1 VNTVTVEFGRDLL
14 GTRQAA
20 ARWLAMAGLLPADV
34 TLTDPEL
41 AALVEL
47 REAIRGALAAHTAAH
62 DDQAAASRLTV
73 ALARSRLHLT
83 ADAAGGLRLASADHD
98 PFTRAIGGIASALA
112 QASSVGTWQRLKSC
126 PGHLCGWAF
135 YDRSPAGQSRWCSMQ
150 LCGARAKMQA
160 YRDRTRQPG

>member
-1 VNTVTVEFGRDLL
+1 VNTVTIEFGRDLL

-20 ARWLAMAGLLPADV
+20 ARWLATAGLLPADAA
-34 TLTDPEL
+34 LTEPEL

-47 REAIRGALAAHTAAH
+47 REAIRGALAEHSSPDGDPEAAG
-62 DDQAAASRLTV
+62 RLTV

-98 PFTRAIGGIASALA
+98 PFTRAVGGVAVALA
-112 QASSVGTWQRLKSC
+112 EATAQGTWARLKSC

-135 YDRSPAGQSRWCSMQ
+135 YDRSPAGRSRWCSMQ
-150 LCGARAKMQA
+150 LCGARAKMRA
-160 YRDRTRQPG
+160 YRDRSRPLA